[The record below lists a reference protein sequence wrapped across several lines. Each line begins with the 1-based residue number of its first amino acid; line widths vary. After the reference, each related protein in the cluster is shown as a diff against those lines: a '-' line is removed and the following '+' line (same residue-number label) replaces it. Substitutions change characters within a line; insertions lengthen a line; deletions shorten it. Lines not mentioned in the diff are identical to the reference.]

1 LIIIFL
7 TIVFLILAAR
17 KIMLIK
23 FQSPHAGSFIMLSD
37 VAFPLLHMM
46 GLSANPQ
53 GAVSGAEM
61 RLALKTLELA
71 LEQASQPEP
80 EPETETETETDSE
93 DDEAT
98 PPIALA
104 IRAAP
109 LLDMLRREGEEGGE
123 ESYIMW
129 QPD

>member
-1 LIIIFL
+1 LIIISL

-53 GAVSGAEM
+53 GALSGAEM

-80 EPETETETETDSE
+80 EPEPETETDSE